1 MSTSE
6 GINLTSLSQV
16 RSLLAEHGIRPS
28 KALGQ
33 NFLIDLNI
41 LNILLDTAALS
52 SRDRVLEIGPGLG
65 VVTEQLLE
73 RVQRVVAVEKDERL
87 FALLKQRFGG
97 RNNLD
102 LVCGDMLEVGPGILA
117 ESRLD
122 NVVSNL
128 PYSAG
133 SRILADIAMS
143 GARPRRITVTVQE
156 EVADRLAA
164 QPGSKN
170 YGLLSVWL
178 QADYDIGIAKKISPT
193 CFWPR
198 PEVQSVIISMTRHD
212 RHKMTPLM
220 RKSFYKLTK
229 QMFTYRRKQL
239 STILARMGGTDRNAA
254 ELSPRRS
261 RPTALQSEDMN
272 DIHGGRLASAATGLL
287 AELGID
293 PRARPENLSI
303 DDWLNLA
310 ARMAHG
316 THQS

>member
-16 RSLLAEHGIRPS
+16 RSLLMEQGIRPS

-41 LNILLDTAALS
+41 LNILLDTADLS
-52 SRDRVLEIGPGLG
+52 LKDRVLEIGPGLG

-87 FALLKQRFGG
+87 FALLKQRFAG

-102 LVCGDMLEVGPGILA
+102 LICADMLEIGPGILA

-133 SRILADIAMS
+133 SRILADIAMF
-143 GARPRRITVTVQE
+143 GARPRRMTVTVQE

-164 QPGSKN
+164 QPGAKN

-178 QADYDIGIAKKISPT
+178 QADYDIRIVKAISPT

-198 PEVQSVIISMTRHD
+198 PEVQSVIISMARHD
-212 RHKMTPLM
+212 RHKMSASTK
-220 RKSFYKLTK
+220 KSFYRLTK
-229 QMFTYRRKQL
+229 HIFTFRRKQL
-239 STILARMGGTDRNAA
+239 STILARMSGTTGSSA
-254 ELSPRRS
+254 EP
-261 RPTALQSEDMN
+261 A
-272 DIHGGRLASAATGLL
+272 GLL
-287 AELGID
+287 DELGID

-303 DDWLNLA
+303 ENWINLA
-310 ARMAHG
+310 ARL
-316 THQS
+316 T